1 MFTICPK
8 PYKAKDVVLH
18 IFGVNLLIVNVLIID
33 LSKAY
38 IIYLRGWDG
47 EGLKGSSLATT

>member
-8 PYKAKDVVLH
+8 QYKAKDVVLL
-18 IFGVNLLIVNVLIID
+18 IIGVNLLIVNVWIID